1 MFNILQF
8 DESML
13 EKILNRN
20 MEIFDKFDILKPMNM
35 EECKDCKVNVF
46 CTTCPSKMYT
56 LKIIKRC

>member
-1 MFNILQF
+1 
-8 DESML
+8 
-13 EKILNRN
+13 

-56 LKIIKRC
+56 LKNKEMLNSNCKK